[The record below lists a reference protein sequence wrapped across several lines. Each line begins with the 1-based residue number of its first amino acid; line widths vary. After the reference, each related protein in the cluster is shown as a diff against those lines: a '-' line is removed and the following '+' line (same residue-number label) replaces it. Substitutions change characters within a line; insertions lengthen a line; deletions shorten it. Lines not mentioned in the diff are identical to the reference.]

1 MKGVV
6 SSTIKPHLLPTN
18 LLTDAQF
25 GLRKD
30 HSAPHLIAALDKTWI
45 KELNCRHE
53 AKLAHNRRE
62 QEQTEGG
69 EPDLQDLTAIEEQ
82 MSTLKSPS
90 EAAGQAEPSQDTDG
104 ATASRQP
111 VSSHEGEDEEDVET
125 SMATDQDPTPVPT
138 SGDTSSVED
147 NPNFGALRMLTLLDP
162 VACSNAQHEGKLG
175 AGSPE
180 EKPTETPKMSQQP
193 TGRIGTFLMA
203 LLKRL
208 VDNDNNIRRGIFQ
221 TIYRLGHH
229 WPEYV
234 LLTCRHY
241 LWDRVWLRDEE
252 STIILNTMV
261 MIVQDNL
268 SFIQHHVA
276 DSLIVMAYLRATTL
290 IEADQQSQEAAC
302 NLLVAIGLGFTQE
315 VLAVTLEDMKKGYPS
330 HVYMIKTLIRLT
342 SAHVHGMVPLI
353 KPIREVMMPVLMDVT
368 FDYHKSV
375 FAAALSAFSKNI
387 LLYMDDIEKWPQTT
401 VTKESFANEMDI
413 AYDLLFNKWLEKTES
428 PLNIII
434 VEALGYCTTLMP
446 KDSLEIELP
455 RLFLE
460 SCFSINF
467 SPNNLLSALE
477 TKNPQTRL
485 GALSVLKQLI
495 RAVPSQLERRK
506 VKIVAELKLVLLD
519 NNNNVK
525 KLIVETIGAMALE
538 GYLDLEGGRIM
549 VEFVMKQYVL
559 CTDSCNQIPLD
570 IDEDQVTHGD
580 LSRICEVMMLTLTV
594 LESME
599 DVLWPFLLHITLAQ
613 YTKGLTMVSPC
624 LTQLAKKKLQAGDE
638 KYFLIYKQHTNFPN
652 PQALLTQLLVIAG
665 CPCEGEGRG
674 AAALRLLQAM
684 SLNIHEAIVQRWEEE
699 IPLFVNNLVE
709 TSEKPLP
716 QQEWEERLIPLLSK
730 TLETIHDEQWTCQLI
745 DVITQQISISHSYP
759 QQKGFLY
766 KCLGMV
772 LHHSGSTDIKRQIGQ
787 MLQSAQHREAVEREG
802 VAVGIGFCSI
812 TNFEATFSSLM
823 DCNLNLLKKS
833 RSSLHVDKDQS
844 DLEVDNAKSTL
855 VLCSGYLAIKAPL
868 DLLLSRTENH
878 ILSLLNEQ
886 LNQLGQRLKEE
897 SQDLTLTL
905 SLIKSVT
912 LIARAVQCSS
922 RTFPS
927 SFSRKS
933 ELLKYMQQLIEAE
946 PTELLQTPIRPL
958 AMNACLH
965 LVQLNPRLNEA
976 DQCQLIKSCLRS
988 IFSLVFVDPNQDQ
1001 DGTALNP
1008 GGRDLYTD
1016 SVAALYCLLKQLLLQ
1031 NLSPEGLQTIYKY
1044 VETWIISPREYERE
1058 RAVDMTSKLLT
1069 FYWQELD
1076 AENIMAPIDLGA
1088 VVGQLLPRCV
1098 DPLLTIRQRAMDCL
1112 YILLKIQ
1119 ACSEGV
1125 NPDEQYEQEGI
1136 LRRIDQQL
1144 ASTDTTV
1151 LFKGCS
1157 ELAQLI
1163 SQHLPRDQLANL
1175 LFMLFKGLVDHQTS
1189 CSNAAAVTLKAVIK
1203 RRGPELE
1210 DQLSEILEALHLQ
1223 MAAITQQEVTLT
1235 VLQTFTLLTSQ
1246 HLPAVVRCLLRF
1258 PVGECTSAIWRS
1270 VAKKT
1275 QLADTSLKQLMQY
1288 PNRSVAF
1295 SERSHSVTE
1304 TESLDPLAVT
1314 CAVYEMI
1321 SEPESAE
1328 AVNTLYSDLFTAL
1341 LTHLGSSI

>member
-1 MKGVV
+1 
-6 SSTIKPHLLPTN
+6 
-18 LLTDAQF
+18 
-25 GLRKD
+25 
-30 HSAPHLIAALDKTWI
+30 
-45 KELNCRHE
+45 
-53 AKLAHNRRE
+53 
-62 QEQTEGG
+62 
-69 EPDLQDLTAIEEQ
+69 
-82 MSTLKSPS
+82 
-90 EAAGQAEPSQDTDG
+90 
-104 ATASRQP
+104 
-111 VSSHEGEDEEDVET
+111 
-125 SMATDQDPTPVPT
+125 
-138 SGDTSSVED
+138 
-147 NPNFGALRMLTLLDP
+147 
-162 VACSNAQHEGKLG
+162 
-175 AGSPE
+175 
-180 EKPTETPKMSQQP
+180 
-193 TGRIGTFLMA
+193 
-203 LLKRL
+203 
-208 VDNDNNIRRGIFQ
+208 
-221 TIYRLGHH
+221 
-229 WPEYV
+229 
-234 LLTCRHY
+234 
-241 LWDRVWLRDEE
+241 
-252 STIILNTMV
+252 MV

-353 KPIREVMMPVLMDVT
+353 KPILEVMMPVLMDVT

-375 FAAALSAFSKNI
+375 FAAALGAFSKNI

-446 KDSLEIELP
+446 KDSLE
-455 RLFLE
+455 
-460 SCFSINF
+460 
-467 SPNNLLSALE
+467 LE

-570 IDEDQVTHGD
+570 IDEDQVTHED
-580 LSRICEVMMLTLTV
+580 LSRICEVMMFTLTA

-599 DVLWPFLLHITLAQ
+599 DVLWPFLPWLITLAQ

-638 KYFLIYKQHTNFPN
+638 KYFLIYKQRTNLPN

-684 SLNIHEAIVQRWEEE
+684 SLNIHAAIVQRWEEE
-699 IPLFVNNLVE
+699 IPLLVNNLVE
-709 TSEKPLP
+709 TSEKPLS
-716 QQEWEERLIPLLSK
+716 QQEWEERLILLLSK
-730 TLETIHDEQWTCQLI
+730 TLETIHDEQWTCQLLGE
-745 DVITQQISISHSYP
+745 ITQQISISHSYP

-772 LHHSGSTDIKRQIGQ
+772 LHHSGSTDIKRKIGQ

-802 VAVGIGFCSI
+802 VSVGIGFCSI

-823 DCNLNLLKKS
+823 DYNLNLLKKS

-878 ILSLLNEQ
+878 ILPLLNEQ

-912 LIARAVQCSS
+912 LIARAVQSSS

-933 ELLKYMQQLIEAE
+933 ERLKYMQQLIEAE

-1001 DGTALNP
+1001 DGTPLHP

-1112 YILLKIQ
+1112 YILVKIQ

-1144 ASTDTTV
+1144 VSTDTTV

-1189 CSNAAAVTLKAVIK
+1189 CSNAAAVTLKAVVK

-1258 PVGECTSAIWRS
+1258 PVGECTSATWRS

-1288 PNRSVAF
+1288 PNRTVAF

-1314 CAVYEMI
+1314 CTVYEMV

-1341 LTHLGSSI
+1341 LTHLGSSIYVNMPSDFIPCCELEQSENPSTTAVCRSRELCLSSVETLRAVLNRVHNEVVVDFVQEKGGWDLMLDPHTHHKGIALLARAMSLFNEHQLVGIVVDLAPVLSTTQVGQKATVAAFFTELLKCTSISHMLLTNTLVDSLLMGLLDSTLAVRLLCIRGLGNIPIGVSGLMERHASDLLAAMSNILQGKDYHEEEFMTEVTSTLSKILDQLSVNAIGPFILN

>member
-1 MKGVV
+1 
-6 SSTIKPHLLPTN
+6 
-18 LLTDAQF
+18 
-25 GLRKD
+25 
-30 HSAPHLIAALDKTWI
+30 
-45 KELNCRHE
+45 
-53 AKLAHNRRE
+53 
-62 QEQTEGG
+62 
-69 EPDLQDLTAIEEQ
+69 
-82 MSTLKSPS
+82 
-90 EAAGQAEPSQDTDG
+90 
-104 ATASRQP
+104 
-111 VSSHEGEDEEDVET
+111 
-125 SMATDQDPTPVPT
+125 
-138 SGDTSSVED
+138 
-147 NPNFGALRMLTLLDP
+147 
-162 VACSNAQHEGKLG
+162 
-175 AGSPE
+175 
-180 EKPTETPKMSQQP
+180 
-193 TGRIGTFLMA
+193 
-203 LLKRL
+203 
-208 VDNDNNIRRGIFQ
+208 
-221 TIYRLGHH
+221 
-229 WPEYV
+229 
-234 LLTCRHY
+234 
-241 LWDRVWLRDEE
+241 
-252 STIILNTMV
+252 MV

-353 KPIREVMMPVLMDVT
+353 KPILEVMMPVLMDVT

-375 FAAALSAFSKNI
+375 FEAALGAFSKNI

-446 KDSLEIELP
+446 TDSLE
-455 RLFLE
+455 
-460 SCFSINF
+460 
-467 SPNNLLSALE
+467 LE

-570 IDEDQVTHGD
+570 IDEDQVTHED
-580 LSRICEVMMLTLTV
+580 LSRICEVMMFTLTA

-613 YTKGLTMVSPC
+613 YTKGLTMVSPY

-638 KYFLIYKQHTNFPN
+638 KYFLIYKQRTNFPN

-684 SLNIHEAIVQRWEEE
+684 SLNIHAAIVQRWEEE
-699 IPLFVNNLVE
+699 IPLLVNNLVE
-709 TSEKPLP
+709 TSEKPLS
-716 QQEWEERLIPLLSK
+716 QQEWEERLILLLSK

-745 DVITQQISISHSYP
+745 DEITQQISISHSYP

-802 VAVGIGFCSI
+802 VSVGIGFCSI

-823 DCNLNLLKKS
+823 DYNLNLLKKS

-855 VLCSGYLAIKAPL
+855 VLCSGYLAINAPL

-878 ILSLLNEQ
+878 ILPLLNEQ

-912 LIARAVQCSS
+912 LIARAVQSSS

-1001 DGTALNP
+1001 DGTPLHP

-1076 AENIMAPIDLGA
+1076 AINIMAPIDLGA

-1144 ASTDTTV
+1144 VSTDTTV

-1189 CSNAAAVTLKAVIK
+1189 CSNAAAVTLKAVVK

-1210 DQLSEILEALHLQ
+1210 DQLSEILEVLHLQ

-1314 CAVYEMI
+1314 CTVYEMV

-1341 LTHLGSSI
+1341 LTHLGSSIYVNMPSDFIPCCELEQSENPSTTAVCRSRELCLSSVETLRAVLNRVHNEVVVDFVQEKGGWDLMLDPHTHHKGIALLARAMSLFNEHQLVGIVVDLAPVLSTTQVGQKATVAAFFAELLKCTSISHMLLSNTLVDSLLMGLLDSTLAVRLLCIRGLGNIPIGVSGLMERHASDLLAAMSNILQGKDYHEEEFMTEVTSTLSKILDQLSVNAIGPFILN

>member
-1 MKGVV
+1 
-6 SSTIKPHLLPTN
+6 
-18 LLTDAQF
+18 
-25 GLRKD
+25 
-30 HSAPHLIAALDKTWI
+30 
-45 KELNCRHE
+45 
-53 AKLAHNRRE
+53 
-62 QEQTEGG
+62 
-69 EPDLQDLTAIEEQ
+69 
-82 MSTLKSPS
+82 
-90 EAAGQAEPSQDTDG
+90 
-104 ATASRQP
+104 
-111 VSSHEGEDEEDVET
+111 
-125 SMATDQDPTPVPT
+125 
-138 SGDTSSVED
+138 
-147 NPNFGALRMLTLLDP
+147 
-162 VACSNAQHEGKLG
+162 
-175 AGSPE
+175 
-180 EKPTETPKMSQQP
+180 
-193 TGRIGTFLMA
+193 
-203 LLKRL
+203 
-208 VDNDNNIRRGIFQ
+208 
-221 TIYRLGHH
+221 
-229 WPEYV
+229 
-234 LLTCRHY
+234 
-241 LWDRVWLRDEE
+241 
-252 STIILNTMV
+252 
-261 MIVQDNL
+261 
-268 SFIQHHVA
+268 
-276 DSLIVMAYLRATTL
+276 
-290 IEADQQSQEAAC
+290 
-302 NLLVAIGLGFTQE
+302 
-315 VLAVTLEDMKKGYPS
+315 
-330 HVYMIKTLIRLT
+330 
-342 SAHVHGMVPLI
+342 MVPLI
-353 KPIREVMMPVLMDVT
+353 KPILEVMMPVLMDVT

-375 FAAALSAFSKNI
+375 FAAALGAFSKNI
-387 LLYMDDIEKWPQTT
+387 LLYMDDIEKRPQTT

-428 PLNIII
+428 PLNIIK

-455 RLFLE
+455 RLIPGILLLDKFQSEHLVITR
-460 SCFSINF
+460 SLCQIVATAINMG
-467 SPNNLLSALE
+467 SKSLGTQLE

-485 GALSVLKQLI
+485 GTLSVLKQII

-506 VKIVAELKLVLLD
+506 VQIVAELKLVLLD

-525 KLIVETIGAMALE
+525 KLIVETIAAMALE

-570 IDEDQVTHGD
+570 IDEDQVTHED
-580 LSRICEVMMLTLTV
+580 LSRICEVMMFTLTA

-638 KYFLIYKQHTNFPN
+638 KYFLIYKQRTNFPN
-652 PQALLTQLLVIAG
+652 PQALLTLLLVIAG

-684 SLNIHEAIVQRWEEE
+684 SLNIHAATVQRWEEE
-699 IPLFVNNLVE
+699 IPLLVNNLVE
-709 TSEKPLP
+709 TSEKPLS
-716 QQEWEERLIPLLSK
+716 QQEWEERLILLLSK
-730 TLETIHDEQWTCQLI
+730 TLETIDDEQWTCQLI
-745 DVITQQISISHSYP
+745 DEITQQISISHSYP

-772 LHHSGSTDIKRQIGQ
+772 LHHSGSTDIKRKIGQ

-823 DCNLNLLKKS
+823 DYNNLNLLKKS
-833 RSSLHVDKDQS
+833 RSSLHVDKDES
-844 DLEVDNAKSTL
+844 DLEVDNAESTL
-855 VLCSGYLAIKAPL
+855 VLCSGYLEINAPP
-868 DLLLSRTENH
+868 DLLLSQTENH
-878 ILSLLNEQ
+878 ILPLLNDQ
-886 LNQLGQRLKEE
+886 LSQLGQRLKEE
-897 SQDLTLTL
+897 SQDLTLTF

-912 LIARAVQCSS
+912 LIARAVQSSS

-965 LVQLNPRLNEA
+965 LVQLNPQLNEA

-988 IFSLVFVDPNQDQ
+988 IFSLVPVDPNQDQ
-1001 DGTALNP
+1001 DGTPLNP
-1008 GGRDLYTD
+1008 GGRYLYSD

-1044 VETWIISPREYERE
+1044 VETWIISPRDYERE
-1058 RAVDMTSKLLT
+1058 RA
-1069 FYWQELD
+1069 
-1076 AENIMAPIDLGA
+1076 
-1088 VVGQLLPRCV
+1088 
-1098 DPLLTIRQRAMDCL
+1098 RAMDCL

-1144 ASTDTTV
+1144 VSTDTTV

-1175 LFMLFKGLVDHQTS
+1175 LFMLFKGLVDHQPS
-1189 CSNAAAVTLKAVIK
+1189 SSNAAAVTLKAVVK
-1203 RRGPELE
+1203 RRGLELE

-1246 HLPAVVRCLLRF
+1246 HLPAVVRCLLMF

-1275 QLADTSLKQLMQY
+1275 QLAATSLKQMMQY

-1304 TESLDPLAVT
+1304 DESPDPRAVT
-1314 CAVYEMI
+1314 CAVYEMV

-1341 LTHLGSSI
+1341 LTHLGSSIYVNVPSDFIPCCELEQSENPSTTAVCRSRELCLSSVETLRAVLNRAHNEVVVDFVQEKGGWDLMLDPHTHHKGIALLARAMSLFNEHQLVGIVVDLAPVLSTTQVDQKATVAAFFAELLKCTSISHMLLTNTLVDSLLMGLLDSTLAVRLLCIRGLGNIPIGVPGLMERHASDLLAAMSNILQGKDYHEEEFMTEVTSTLSKILDQFSVNAIGPIYIELTKGIRSFFEF